1 MKNYFFDF
9 LPNDIQYFI
18 HQIVLSNYIVRNYFT
33 KAQQKKRLIKEI
45 SLYNEYSKLPTTM
58 EYLRYGGDS
67 YLDPYNKKVSKFLYN
82 ASNILTHEDIN
93 EQTWWL
99 ISLIRPVERGFV
111 FNNFFP
117 DTLYNNRTFDIEK
130 YDLSN
135 ENYEKSLK
143 YYSIIIDIIGATKN
157 KLIFNLLIN
166 E

>member
-18 HQIVLSNYIVRNYFT
+18 HQIVLSNYMVRNYFT
-33 KAQQKKRLIKEI
+33 KPQQKKRLIKEI
-45 SLYNEYSKLPTTM
+45 SLYNEYNKLPNTM
-58 EYLRYGGDS
+58 DMGRYGGDS
-67 YLDPYNKKVSKFLYN
+67 YLDPYNKKVSKILYK
-82 ASNILTHEDIN
+82 ASNILTPENIN

-99 ISLIRPVERGFV
+99 ITLIRPVERGFI
-111 FNNFFP
+111 FNKLFA
-117 DTLYNNRTFDIEK
+117 DTVYNNRTFDIGK

-143 YYSIIIDIIGATKN
+143 YYSIIIDIIGAKKN
-157 KLIFNLLIN
+157 KLILNLLIN